1 MIEGNPRVLVFKVK
15 HVCALTG
22 ENFINSDMMK
32 YLKYYISTITLFAA
46 MYVCT
51 LGTYYPTIFFIGFS
65 LFIIL
70 GDILLT
76 QDDHERT
83 YKNTFLLNLPMYVNL
98 PILLVYLFMVVFMFG
113 NTPHNAFSNF
123 FLTVFDIDLILARDS
138 MHVLDSIFLV
148 ALSGLFIGIMGTVP
162 GHELVHRKK
171 DKFDMF
177 VGNWLLAMSWD
188 CAFAVEH
195 VYGHHKNV
203 GLESDPATA
212 KRGENIYAFI
222 IRAIIKEQK
231 DAWLIEL
238 DQLKRREIP
247 FFSVNNRMLSGYLK
261 SIMIM
266 VVSFFIGGMNGMLIF
281 LLCAFIAKSLLE
293 VINYSEH
300 YGLVRVPGE
309 MVQPRHSWNS
319 NSTMSSIYLY
329 NVTRHSS
336 HHEKAN
342 LKYWELR
349 AYEGA
354 PMMPQGYLTM
364 LYMAIFMPYFFH
376 SMMAKKLI
384 DWDNNHASEKER
396 VIATEQNKNSGIRL
410 LISQA

>member
-1 MIEGNPRVLVFKVK
+1 
-15 HVCALTG
+15 
-22 ENFINSDMMK
+22 MK
-32 YLKYYISTITLFAA
+32 YLKYYISTVTLVVAI
-46 MYVCT
+46 YVCT
-51 LGTYYPTIFFIGFS
+51 LGTNFPTIFFIGFS
-65 LFIIL
+65 MFIIL
-70 GDILLT
+70 GDILLSH
-76 QDDHERT
+76 DDHERT
-83 YKNTFLLNLPMYVNL
+83 YKNTFLLNLPMYINL
-98 PILLVYLFMVVFMFG
+98 PLLLLLLFIVVFILG
-113 NTPHNAFSNF
+113 ENSSNAFST
-123 FLTVFDIDLILARDS
+123 FLLTHLNIDIVYSRESINT
-138 MHVLDSIFLV
+138 LDSISLV
-148 ALSGLFIGIMGTVP
+148 ALSGLFIGTMGTVS

-171 DKFDMF
+171 DKFDLFM
-177 VGNWLLAMSWD
+177 GNWLLAMSWD

-203 GLESDPATA
+203 GLDIDPATA

-222 IRAIIKEQK
+222 IRAIVKEQK

-238 DQLKRREIP
+238 DQLKRRDM
-247 FFSVNNRMLSGYLK
+247 SVLSLNNRMIFGYLR
-261 SIMIM
+261 SIIITAI
-266 VVSFFIGGMNGMLIF
+266 SFLVGGIGGMLIF
-281 LLCAFIAKSLLE
+281 LLCAFVAKSLLE

-309 MVQPRHSWNS
+309 IVQPRHSWNS

-364 LYMAIFMPYFFH
+364 LYLAIFAPYFFH
-376 SMMAKKLI
+376 RMMAKKLI
-384 DWDNNHASEKER
+384 EWDNKYATEKEK
-396 VIATEQNKNSGIRL
+396 ILASEQNKNSGVSFL
-410 LISQA
+410 MGSGY

>member
-1 MIEGNPRVLVFKVK
+1 
-15 HVCALTG
+15 
-22 ENFINSDMMK
+22 MK
-32 YLKYYISTITLFAA
+32 YLKYYISTLTLVVAI
-46 MYVCT
+46 YVCT
-51 LGTYYPTIFFIGFS
+51 LGTNFPTIFFIGFS
-65 LFIIL
+65 MFIIL
-70 GDILLT
+70 GDILLSH
-76 QDDHERT
+76 DDHERT
-83 YKNTFLLNLPMYVNL
+83 YKNTFLLNLPMYINL
-98 PILLVYLFMVVFMFG
+98 PLLLLLLFIVVFMLG
-113 NTPHNAFSNF
+113 EDSSNAFSS
-123 FLTVFDIDLILARDS
+123 FLLTHLNIDIVYSRESINT
-138 MHVLDSIFLV
+138 LDSISLV
-148 ALSGLFIGIMGTVP
+148 ALSGLFIGTMGTVS

-171 DKFDMF
+171 DKFDLFM
-177 VGNWLLAMSWD
+177 GNWLLAMSWD

-203 GLESDPATA
+203 GLDIDPATA

-222 IRAIIKEQK
+222 IRAIVKEQK

-238 DQLKRREIP
+238 DQLKRRDM
-247 FFSVNNRMLSGYLK
+247 SVLSLNNRMIFGYLR
-261 SIMIM
+261 SIIITAI
-266 VVSFFIGGMNGMLIF
+266 SFLVGGIGGMLIF
-281 LLCAFIAKSLLE
+281 LLCAFVAKSLLE

-309 MVQPRHSWNS
+309 IVQPRHSWNS

-364 LYMAIFMPYFFH
+364 LYLAIFAPYFFH
-376 SMMAKKLI
+376 RMMAKKLI
-384 DWDNNHASEKER
+384 EWDNKYATEKEK
-396 VIATEQNKNSGIRL
+396 ILASEQNKNSGVSFL
-410 LISQA
+410 MGSG

>member
-1 MIEGNPRVLVFKVK
+1 
-15 HVCALTG
+15 
-22 ENFINSDMMK
+22 MK
-32 YLKYYISTITLFAA
+32 YLKYYISTVTLVVAI
-46 MYVCT
+46 YVCT
-51 LGTYYPTIFFIGFS
+51 LGTNFPTIFFIGFS
-65 LFIIL
+65 MFIIL
-70 GDILLT
+70 GDILLSH
-76 QDDHERT
+76 DDHERT
-83 YKNTFLLNLPMYVNL
+83 YKNTFLLNLPMYINL
-98 PILLVYLFMVVFMFG
+98 PLLLLLLFIVVFILG
-113 NTPHNAFSNF
+113 ENSSNAFSS
-123 FLTVFDIDLILARDS
+123 FLLTHLNIDIVYSRQSINT
-138 MHVLDSIFLV
+138 LDSISLV
-148 ALSGLFIGIMGTVP
+148 ALSGLFIGIMGTVS

-171 DKFDMF
+171 DKFDLFM
-177 VGNWLLAMSWD
+177 GNWLLAMSWD

-203 GLESDPATA
+203 GLDIDPATA

-222 IRAIIKEQK
+222 IRAIVKEQK

-238 DQLKRREIP
+238 DQLKRRDM
-247 FFSVNNRMLSGYLK
+247 SVLSLNNRMIFGYLR
-261 SIMIM
+261 SIIITAI
-266 VVSFFIGGMNGMLIF
+266 SFLIGGIGGMLIF
-281 LLCAFIAKSLLE
+281 LLCAFVAKSLLE

-309 MVQPRHSWNS
+309 IVQPRHSWNS

-364 LYMAIFMPYFFH
+364 LYLAIFAPYFFH
-376 SMMAKKLI
+376 RMMAKKLI
-384 DWDNNHASEKER
+384 EWDNKYATEKEK
-396 VIATEQNKNSGIRL
+396 ILASEQNKNSGVSFL
-410 LISQA
+410 MGSGY

>member
-1 MIEGNPRVLVFKVK
+1 
-15 HVCALTG
+15 
-22 ENFINSDMMK
+22 
-32 YLKYYISTITLFAA
+32 
-46 MYVCT
+46 
-51 LGTYYPTIFFIGFS
+51 
-65 LFIIL
+65 
-70 GDILLT
+70 
-76 QDDHERT
+76 
-83 YKNTFLLNLPMYVNL
+83 
-98 PILLVYLFMVVFMFG
+98 
-113 NTPHNAFSNF
+113 
-123 FLTVFDIDLILARDS
+123 
-138 MHVLDSIFLV
+138 V
-148 ALSGLFIGIMGTVP
+148 ALSGLFIGTMGTVS

-171 DKFDMF
+171 DKFDLFM
-177 VGNWLLAMSWD
+177 GNWLLAMSWD

-203 GLESDPATA
+203 GLDIDPATA

-222 IRAIIKEQK
+222 IRAIVKEQK

-238 DQLKRREIP
+238 DQLKRRDM
-247 FFSVNNRMLSGYLK
+247 SVLSLNNRMIFGYLR
-261 SIMIM
+261 SIIITAI
-266 VVSFFIGGMNGMLIF
+266 SFLVGGIGGMLIF
-281 LLCAFIAKSLLE
+281 LLCAFVAKSLLE

-309 MVQPRHSWNS
+309 IVQPRHSWNS

-364 LYMAIFMPYFFH
+364 LYLAIFAPYFFH
-376 SMMAKKLI
+376 RMMAKKLI
-384 DWDNNHASEKER
+384 EWDNKYATEKEK
-396 VIATEQNKNSGIRL
+396 ILASEQNKNSGVSFL
-410 LISQA
+410 MGSGY

>member
-1 MIEGNPRVLVFKVK
+1 
-15 HVCALTG
+15 
-22 ENFINSDMMK
+22 MK
-32 YLKYYISTITLFAA
+32 YLKYYISTVTLVVAI
-46 MYVCT
+46 YVCT
-51 LGTYYPTIFFIGFS
+51 LGTNFPTIFFIGFS
-65 LFIIL
+65 MFIIL
-70 GDILLT
+70 GDILLSH
-76 QDDHERT
+76 DDHERT
-83 YKNTFLLNLPMYVNL
+83 YKNTFLLNLPMYINL
-98 PILLVYLFMVVFMFG
+98 PLLLLFLFIVVFILG
-113 NTPHNAFSNF
+113 ENSSNAFSS
-123 FLTVFDIDLILARDS
+123 FLLTHLNIDIVYSRESINT
-138 MHVLDSIFLV
+138 LDSISLV
-148 ALSGLFIGIMGTVP
+148 ALSGLFIGIMGTVS

-171 DKFDMF
+171 DKFDLFM
-177 VGNWLLAMSWD
+177 GNWLLAMSWD

-203 GLESDPATA
+203 GLDIDPATA

-222 IRAIIKEQK
+222 IRAIVKEQK

-238 DQLKRREIP
+238 DQLKRRDM
-247 FFSVNNRMLSGYLK
+247 SVLSLNNRMIFGYLR
-261 SIMIM
+261 SIIITAI
-266 VVSFFIGGMNGMLIF
+266 SFLVGGIVGMLIF
-281 LLCAFIAKSLLE
+281 LLCAFVAKSLLE

-309 MVQPRHSWNS
+309 IVQPRHSWNS

-364 LYMAIFMPYFFH
+364 LYLAIFAPYFFH
-376 SMMAKKLI
+376 RMMAKKLI
-384 DWDNNHASEKER
+384 EWDNKYATEKEK
-396 VIATEQNKNSGIRL
+396 ILASEQNKNSGVSFL
-410 LISQA
+410 MGSGY